1 MKRYIRRALIV
12 LLIAGGVASVVAIE
26 RRENEKTE
34 GASAAIINLPGFPAV
49 PPQKRISSSWF
60 CPGVAAGDG
69 VEAGSVAI
77 ANPSDTEITASV
89 TFMSD
94 AEPEVETVVVPP
106 RTRSQVES
114 IRGRTVGVV
123 VPVVEIISDVGS
135 VEQQLIYAA
144 GDVTS
149 QCVTS
154 TSQQWFF
161 ADGWTVEGSSER
173 IVVTNPYPESAVV
186 NVSFTT
192 REGKRTPTNLQGL
205 IVGPQ
210 RSRSLSMSTEGAEGE
225 PIIAVHVTATT
236 GKIIASRAQH
246 YLGGGRLG
254 YSTTVGVP
262 SPMTKW
268 WFAAGRTGPNVTESL
283 VVFNPNEDD
292 ESVTV
297 VFFGDGIS
305 VDPNTLDDTAGATPI
320 STVLI
325 PAGEVVTIDTNNV
338 ADLPKGDH
346 AMFVSSENGLPLVVE
361 HVISQQTN
369 RGTFT
374 AITNGIPDELA
385 ATTWRIPSGLL
396 GGATSALA
404 IANTT
409 GDSGTFTVSAIG
421 PGGEFAYPG
430 LENVALGPGGVA
442 NLGIPEGATPG
453 QVIVRATVPI
463 VVQRRMARGH
473 SLVGFSIVSALPVKV
488 RQ

>member
-1 MKRYIRRALIV
+1 MRYVRRIFV
-12 LLIAGGVASVVAIE
+12 ILLLVGGVAGIVALE
-26 RRENEKTE
+26 QRESEELE
-34 GASAAIINLPGFPAV
+34 GATAAAVELPGFPVV
-49 PPQKRISSSWF
+49 PPQRRISSSWF

-89 TFMSD
+89 SFLSD
-94 AEPEVETVVVPP
+94 AEREVEVVVVPP
-106 RTRSQVES
+106 RTRTQVES

-123 VPVVEIISDVGS
+123 VPVVEIIGEVGT

-154 TSQQWFF
+154 TAPEWFF

-173 IVVTNPYPESAVV
+173 IVITNPYPESAVV

-205 IVGPQ
+205 IVGP
-210 RSRSLSMSTEGAEGE
+210 RRARSLSMSTEGAEGE
-225 PIIAVHVTATT
+225 SILAVHVTAST

-262 SPMTKW
+262 AALTKW

-283 VVFNPNEDD
+283 VVFNPNEED

-297 VFFGDGIS
+297 VFFGEGIS
-305 VDPNTLDDTAGATPI
+305 VDPATLGDQSGITPI

-325 PAGEVVTIDTNNV
+325 PAGEVVSIDTNNV

-346 AMFVSSENGLPLVVE
+346 AMFVSSVSGLPLVVE
-361 HVISQQTN
+361 HVISQQTS

-385 ATTWRIPSGLL
+385 STTWRVPSGLL
-396 GGATSALA
+396 DGAASALA
-404 IANTT
+404 IANTS
-409 GDSGTFTVSAIG
+409 GDSGTFSMSAIG
-421 PGGEFAYPG
+421 PGGEFTYPG
-430 LENVALGPGGVA
+430 FEEVPLGPGGVA
-442 NLGIPEGATPG
+442 NLGIPQGATTG
-453 QVIVRATVPI
+453 EVIIRATVPI
-463 VVQRRMARGH
+463 VVQRRMDRGH
-473 SLVGFSIVSALPVKV
+473 DLVGFSLVSALPVMV
-488 RQ
+488 RR